1 LNQKPGA
8 KIEWKLTWHCC
19 ICCNPAKGRVDF
31 EDGWLLKIKKKKTC
45 TKGSQFRGFYYS
57 IGLVQSTLFSIFA
70 DAKHTDLNYGTI
82 VENH

>member
-1 LNQKPGA
+1 MTSQKVNSF
-8 KIEWKLTWHCC
+8 INL
-19 ICCNPAKGRVDF
+19 I
-31 EDGWLLKIKKKKTC
+31 C
-45 TKGSQFRGFYYS
+45 TKESQFRRFYYS